1 MRQFRELAGSRHAI
15 TDLYDEQQRTFLIQY
30 PVWLITALA
39 LGGVVVFGMTGFLGY
54 SANSPVHQPW
64 PLFLW
69 FCAVLITLQ
78 ISILRHQSLRRRLV
92 MTLLFSL
99 FSIAFIGVTYF
110 NASLPGIVQRLL
122 HGGHA
127 FRFLATHAGTYAII
141 NFGLIAV
148 FWLDTIRRWIRR
160 WRGLPPNPRV
170 DLGIDGGQQADMP
183 SMQELISGDL
193 IAGAVLTL
201 LLSLVFRAEFLHLFI
216 HPLDSSGHQ
225 MHFTTCLV
233 SWPIGSCQGFGGGM
247 TDSPTLTFL
256 DLMQS
261 LIYLPL
267 GLVILAL
274 STTLSGLG
282 AVGGVNKHDLSP
294 ADVPET
300 ASADKGESTTTPITV
315 DVTTTLINT
324 LRSAI
329 DRRVHLLINNFA
341 LSLRQV
347 GWPSL
352 IFAATYGIAELSSN
366 IFRYLHSGRTAHDA
380 LTYVLPAAGWGLL
393 AVAGVVLSAALI
405 VFRVRVAENTLR
417 FLGLVGFI
425 VLLTFWIFSLA
436 LFGFNKLLLL
446 TNASDKHPFDPPS
459 APTYLSLAALII
471 FGTLLFIRRARGP
484 RPAAQAPGQQRS
496 AERMPV
502 PVTASAALASDD
514 PSATRAT
521 GAEPPAR

>member
-1 MRQFRELAGSRHAI
+1 MRQLRGLAGSRHAI
-15 TDLYDEQQRTFLIQY
+15 TDLYDEQRRAFLVQY

-39 LGGVVVFGMTGFLGY
+39 LGGVAVFAVTGFLGY
-54 SANSPVHQPW
+54 SAGSPVHQPW

-78 ISILRHQSLRRRLV
+78 VSIFRHQSLRRRLV

-110 NASLPGIVQRLL
+110 NSSLPDIVRRLL

-127 FRFLATHAGTYAII
+127 FRFLATHSGTYAII

-160 WRGLPPNPRV
+160 ARGLTPNPRV
-170 DLGIDGGQQADMP
+170 DLGIEGGPSSDMP

-193 IAGAVLTL
+193 IAGAVLTFV
-201 LLSLVFRAEFLHLFI
+201 LSLVFRAEFLHLFI
-216 HPLDSSGHQ
+216 HPLNSAGQ
-225 MHFTTCLV
+225 QIHFTTCLV
-233 SWPIGSCQGFGGGM
+233 SWPAGSCNGFGGGL
-247 TDSPTLTFL
+247 TDPPTLTFL

-282 AVGGVNKHDLSP
+282 AVGGVNKRDLSA
-294 ADVPET
+294 ADVPLT
-300 ASADKGESTTTPITV
+300 ASGDKGESSTAPITV

-329 DRRVHLLINNFA
+329 DRRARLLINNFA

-366 IFRYLHSGRTAHDA
+366 IFKYLHSGRAPHDA
-380 LTYVLPAAGWGLL
+380 LIYVLPAAGWGLL
-393 AVAGVVLSAALI
+393 ATVGVVLSAALL
-405 VFRVRVAENTLR
+405 VFRVRVAANTMR

-425 VLLTFWIFSLA
+425 VLLTFWIFSLS

-446 TNASDKHPFDPPS
+446 TNASDKRPFDPPS

-471 FGTLLFIRRARGP
+471 FGALLFIRRARGP
-484 RPAAQAPGQQRS
+484 RLAARAASQQAGPERS
-496 AERMPV
+496 PV
-502 PVTASAALASDD
+502 AVTARSPVSSEDL
-514 PSATRAT
+514 SATRASGGQT
-521 GAEPPAR
+521 SQ

>member
-1 MRQFRELAGSRHAI
+1 MRQLRELASSRHAI
-15 TDLYDEQQRTFLIQY
+15 TDLYDEQRRTFLIQY

-39 LGGVVVFGMTGFLGY
+39 LGGVVVFAITGFLGY
-54 SANSPVHQPW
+54 SQNSPVHQPW

-69 FCAVLITLQ
+69 FCAVLVTLQ

-110 NASLPGIVQRLL
+110 NASLPDILRRLL
-122 HGGHA
+122 HGGNA
-127 FRFLATHAGTYAII
+127 LRFLGTHAGTYAII
-141 NFGLIAV
+141 NFGLIVV
-148 FWLDTIRRWIRR
+148 FWLDTIRRWFRR
-160 WRGLPPNPRV
+160 ARGLPPNPRV
-170 DLGIDGGQQADMP
+170 DLFDDGGQPTDMP

-193 IAGAVLTL
+193 IAGAVLTFV
-201 LLSLVFRAEFLHLFI
+201 LSLVFRAEFLHLFI
-216 HPLDSSGHQ
+216 QPVDAAGHPLE
-225 MHFTTCLV
+225 FTTCLV
-233 SWPIGSCQGFGGGM
+233 SWPVGACHGFGGGM
-247 TDSPTLTFL
+247 MDPPTLSFM

-267 GLVILAL
+267 GLVVLAL

-282 AVGGVNKHDLSP
+282 AVGGVNKGDLSP
-294 ADVPET
+294 RDVPMT
-300 ASADKGESTTTPITV
+300 TSADAGESTTTPITV

-329 DRRVHLLINNFA
+329 DRRAHLLINNFA

-352 IFAATYGIAELSSN
+352 IFAATYGIAELSTN

-393 AVAGVVLSAALI
+393 AAAGVVLSAALI
-405 VFRVRVAENTLR
+405 VFRLRVVENTVR

-459 APTYLSLAALII
+459 APTYLSLAILLVFGALLV
-471 FGTLLFIRRARGP
+471 FRRARGP
-484 RPAAQAPGQQRS
+484 RVRTQAASQSGSAQRAAVTMAASSPPISSDPG
-496 AERMPV
+496 
-502 PVTASAALASDD
+502 
-514 PSATRAT
+514 ATRST
-521 GAEPPAR
+521 GAEPSTR

>member
-1 MRQFRELAGSRHAI
+1 MRQLRELASSRHAI
-15 TDLYDEQQRTFLIQY
+15 TDLYDEQRRTFLIQY
-30 PVWLITALA
+30 PAWLITALA
-39 LGGVVVFGMTGFLGY
+39 LGGVVAFGITGFLGY
-54 SANSPVHQPW
+54 SAGSPVHQPW

-78 ISILRHQSLRRRLV
+78 ISIFRHQSLRRRLV

-110 NASLPGIVQRLL
+110 NSSLPGILRRLL

-127 FRFLATHAGTYAII
+127 FRFLATHSGTYAII

-160 WRGLPPNPRV
+160 GRGLPPNPRV
-170 DLGIDGGQQADMP
+170 DLGIDGGPQGDMP

-193 IAGAVLTL
+193 IAGAVLTF
-201 LLSLVFRAEFLHLFI
+201 LLSFVFRAEFLHLFI
-216 HPLDSSGHQ
+216 HPLDSTGQ
-225 MHFTTCLV
+225 PVHFTTCLV
-233 SWPIGSCQGFGGGM
+233 SWPVGSCQGFGGGVG
-247 TDSPTLTFL
+247 DPPTLTFL
-256 DLMQS
+256 DLIQS

-282 AVGGVNKHDLSP
+282 AVGGVNKRDLSP
-294 ADVPET
+294 SDVPVT

-329 DRRVHLLINNFA
+329 DRRIHLLINNFA

-393 AVAGVVLSAALI
+393 ATAGVVFSAALI
-405 VFRVRVAENTLR
+405 VFRVRVAENTMR

-446 TNASDKHPFDPPS
+446 TNASDRHPFDPPS
-459 APTYLSLAALII
+459 APTYLSLAALLI
-471 FGTLLFIRRARGP
+471 FGALLVIRRARGP
-484 RPAAQAPGQQRS
+484 RLAAQTAGQPPASDRS
-496 AERMPV
+496 PV
-502 PVTASAALASDD
+502 AVTSNATPASDD
-514 PSATRAT
+514 PSATRASGET
-521 GAEPPAR
+521 PIR